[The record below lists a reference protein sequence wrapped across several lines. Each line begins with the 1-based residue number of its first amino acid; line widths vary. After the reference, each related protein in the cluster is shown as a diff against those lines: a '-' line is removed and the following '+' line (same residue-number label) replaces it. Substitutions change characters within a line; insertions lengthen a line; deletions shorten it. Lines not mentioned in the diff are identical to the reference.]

1 MRQQHTLQ
9 SSLVHSPAV
18 SHVDHLFLQTVCANL
33 ILPHQ
38 IPDLPARE
46 LVPGDVVELAA
57 GDKVPADL
65 RLAVCKTATLRAEQ
79 SSLTG
84 EPQAVLK
91 GTDAV
96 ADANCELQVGW
107 VCECICG
114 GL

>member
-1 MRQQHTLQ
+1 MLLFMLAAC
-9 SSLVHSPAV
+9 SWKLSA
-18 SHVDHLFLQTVCANL
+18 LFLPV
-33 ILPHQ
+33 IPQ

-65 RLAVCKTATLRAEQ
+65 RLVVCKTATLRAEQ

-96 ADANCELQVGW
+96 ADAHCELQVRR
-107 VCECICG
+107 VCRCENVVCG
-114 GL
+114 IAMFCRSS